1 MDEGATNVSLKS
13 RVVQRITKVKG
24 KVVAGATVAG
34 GLALTAC
41 PVSAAEAAETGGI
54 NWTSLGD
61 MMNGVTGIFPAMG
74 NMVTGIVPILLTLA
88 IVGFILYFFDA
99 ILDAIKGAMSFFK
112 R

>member
-1 MDEGATNVSLKS
+1 MDESTTNVSLKS
-13 RVVQRITKVKG
+13 RMDQKIARVKG
-24 KVVAGATVAG
+24 KIVAGATVAG

-41 PVSAAEAAETGGI
+41 PVSAAETGGI
-54 NWTSLGD
+54 NWTGLSD
-61 MMNGVTGIFPAMG
+61 MMSGVTEIFPAMG